1 MQYTGMDIL
10 RLSCV
15 RLAAA
20 NIKICNPVHDA
31 ILIEAPL
38 DRLDENV
45 DLTHDIMV
53 QACCDLLGG
62 RPCRVDADI
71 IRSPDRYMDKKRGLR
86 MWDTVMRAVGLP
98 EYREEMT

>member
-1 MQYTGMDIL
+1 
-10 RLSCV
+10 V
-15 RLAAA
+15 AA
-20 NIKICNPVHDA
+20 NIKICAPVHDA

-53 QACCDLLGG
+53 QACRDLLGG
-62 RPCRVDADI
+62 RPCRVDAGL
-71 IRSPDRYMDKKRGLR
+71 IRSPNRYMDHKRGQR

-98 EYREEMT
+98 EYGEEST